1 MVFFF
6 IKNFTNLL
14 DNDIYND
21 YNYKHKLRLKGDKN
35 MPEKTKKIIQVGKG
49 SAVLLDK
56 EILYKTELNI
66 GDVLNVVCTKDK
78 IILTK
83 KK

>member
-1 MVFFF
+1 
-6 IKNFTNLL
+6 
-14 DNDIYND
+14 
-21 YNYKHKLRLKGDKN
+21 
-35 MPEKTKKIIQVGKG
+35 MPEKTKKIIKVGKG

-56 EILYKTELNI
+56 EILYKTELSI
-66 GDVLNVVCTKDK
+66 GDILNVICTKDK